1 MFDMEICQVTNN
13 QKLLTLTATAAFSI
27 FTTLTAFG
35 SAEAK
40 SGIADMIKVDVAHI
54 VSGINAHDVDQATRF
69 DADDIVSMES
79 GRPPSQGIAAER
91 EGLSQAFHYAPS
103 WRLQLIEENVDVARS
118 GEMAVY
124 RSTYNEESVEDGV
137 PMTHRVNFIAEF
149 KRNPK
154 GAFQVVWSVVSS
166 IEKSHKK

>member
-1 MFDMEICQVTNN
+1 MTRHH
-13 QKLLTLTATAAFSI
+13 KLFTLTATAAFSI
-27 FTTLTAFG
+27 FATLQAFG
-35 SAEAK
+35 SPETE
-40 SGIADMIKVDVAHI
+40 SRIAAMIRADVAQI
-54 VSGINAHDVDQATRF
+54 VAGINAHDVDLATRF

-91 EGLSQAFHYAPS
+91 AGLSQAFHYAPS
-103 WRLQLIEENVDVARS
+103 WRLQLIDENVDVARS

-124 RSTYNEESVEDGV
+124 RSTYNEDSVENDV

-149 KRNPK
+149 KRNAK

>member
-1 MFDMEICQVTNN
+1 MTGN
-13 QKLLTLTATAAFSI
+13 QKLLTVTATAAFSI
-27 FTTLTAFG
+27 STAVQAFG
-35 SAEAK
+35 SLE
-40 SGIADMIKVDVAHI
+40 STSRIADMIKADVAQI
-54 VSGINAHDVDQATRF
+54 VSGINAHDVDRATRF

-91 EGLSQAFHYAPS
+91 AGLIQAFHYAPS
-103 WRLQLIEENVDVARS
+103 WRLKLIEEDVDVARS

-124 RSTYNEESVEDGV
+124 RSTYNEESVENGV

-149 KRNPK
+149 RRNPK

>member
-1 MFDMEICQVTNN
+1 M
-13 QKLLTLTATAAFSI
+13 
-27 FTTLTAFG
+27 FTTVQALG
-35 SAEAK
+35 SSEPE
-40 SGIADMIKVDVAHI
+40 SRIADMIREDVAQI
-54 VSGINAHDVDQATRF
+54 VSGINAHDVGLATRF

-118 GEMAVY
+118 GEMAIY
-124 RSTYNEESVEDGV
+124 RSTYNEDSVENGV

-166 IEKSHKK
+166 VEKSHKK